1 MTFKEA
7 VEATPDIKSCYQA
20 GLQALGGDSRKI
32 RLQDTTKCE
41 GSVDIDGCTRTIY
54 PQSNRWDY
62 CLSYKSKV
70 FFVEVHTANTTEV
83 STVIRKLQ
91 WLKDWLHYEAPEL
104 AKLKA
109 RSKNPYYWVQS
120 SKFNIPKTSKQFKRV
135 VQEGI
140 KPIATLNLS

>member
-7 VEATPDIKSCYQA
+7 VEATSDVSMCYQV
-20 GLQALGGDSRKI
+20 GLKAFGGDSKKI
-32 RLQDTTKCE
+32 KLNDTAKCE
-41 GSVDIDGCTRTIY
+41 GSVDIDGCTVAKY

-62 CLSYKSKV
+62 CFSYRGEV

-83 STVIRKLQ
+83 RTVLKKLQ
-91 WLKDWLHYEAPEL
+91 WLKDWLNHEAPEL

-109 RSKNPYYWVQS
+109 KSKGAYYWIQS
-120 SKFNIPKTSKQFKRV
+120 SKFNIPKTSKQYRLV

-140 KPIATLNLS
+140 KPISTLVLQ